1 MSDNAFRRLVMA
13 QMNKLMEAS
22 GSGDAFDLPSMINAI
37 VDARGAAEPRP
48 MSDAA
53 RGLSSNAVEGVLV
66 VEEQMRRQSELH
78 NIETGRLRGHVME
91 LRNERDAAQAEL
103 DAIAIAL
110 EWPRQDE
117 STTLLEEVKEA
128 ACNGVL
134 LAEAKS
140 ELHQLK
146 VDLKAARAEVERL
159 RAVIEDIK
167 ARGLIAIDELPDDE
181 RKEVGA

>member
-1 MSDNAFRRLVMA
+1 MPTQVQHYRA
-13 QMNKLMEAS
+13 QYRKQQERISKLK
-22 GSGDAFDLPSMINAI
+22 
-37 VDARGAAEPRP
+37 
-48 MSDAA
+48 
-53 RGLSSNAVEGVLV
+53 
-66 VEEQMRRQSELH
+66 
-78 NIETGRLRGHVME
+78 TG
-91 LRNERDAAQAEL
+91 AEL

-146 VDLKAARAEVERL
+146 VDLKSARAEVERL
-159 RAVIEDIK
+159 TKIQSRHESELNAQQVSHAAKVERLTDERDESFEQVHMLRA
-167 ARGLIAIDELPDDE
+167 ACE
-181 RKEVGA
+181 RKEGGA